1 MGKFL
6 KDINLKN
13 KIVVV
18 TGATKGIGRATTIAL
33 HQVGANIVAIGRNQ
47 SELNTLKKKL
57 KTKIKTFS
65 CDVND
70 SHATCKR
77 RKRDRFQFRNK

>member
-13 KIVVV
+13 KVAVV

-33 HQVGANIVAIGRNQ
+33 HQVGDICSLFDFLLSSRHDGEHPEPHCEYLSPIIQ
-47 SELNTLKKKL
+47 
-57 KTKIKTFS
+57 
-65 CDVND
+65 
-70 SHATCKR
+70 
-77 RKRDRFQFRNK
+77 